1 VLPLVAVHLSAIV
14 FPSWDNSHQKAF
26 QAIKNLIIRSDCLT
40 TINHDNMGDNKI
52 FITCNASDWHMGV
65 VLSFG
70 PSWEMAHPVAFD
82 STQLKDVQLNYTTHE
97 KELLAIIHALSK
109 WHSDLLGSPIIIY
122 TNHCTLKNQKDL
134 SCHQVWWM
142 EYLSQYDHNIV
153 YIKSE
158 DNTVTDTLS

>member
-1 VLPLVAVHLSAIV
+1 VLPLVAVHLSTTV

-26 QAIKNLIIRSDCLT
+26 QAIKNLIIGSDCLT
-40 TINHDNMGDNKI
+40 TINHANMGDNMI
-52 FITCNASDWHMGV
+52 FITCNASDWCMGV

-109 WHSDLLGSPIIIY
+109 WHSDPLGSPIIIY
-122 TNHCTLKNQKDL
+122 INHCTLKNQKDL
-134 SCHQVWWM
+134 SHHQVQWM